1 MSDQIPTFNYQ
12 KYSTGIDLL
21 VQQMS
26 RETRGA
32 VMEEPMS
39 GERVFFDQV
48 GAVAMQEKTG
58 RAQDIAVV
66 NTPHARRSCTA
77 TDFAIRDFVDSFDKL
92 KILND
97 PTNAYSTV
105 FAAAAAR
112 KTDQIVINAALGTAY
127 TGKEGGTAV
136 PLPSAQK
143 IAASTTGFTLAKL
156 QTAVQRIKSANA
168 LMPGD
173 SLHCFWT
180 AKQELQFINTEE
192 VKSFDFNN
200 QKVMVDGRL
209 AYFYGVW
216 FHRVEDDDASGEILP
231 LESTT
236 RSCVLWC
243 KSGIKLGNWKAPYG
257 SVDWLPEKQTWQVL
271 AGMSAGATRM
281 QEKKVIQI
289 DVIES

>member
-1 MSDQIPTFNYQ
+1 MSNQIPTFNYQ
-12 KYSTGIDLL
+12 SYSQGIEML

-32 VMEEPMS
+32 VMEESMS
-39 GERVFFDQV
+39 SERVFFDQI
-48 GAVAMQEKTG
+48 GAVAAVEKTG
-58 RAQDIAVV
+58 RAQDVAVV

-77 TDFAIRDFVDSFDKL
+77 TDYAFRDFVDSFDKL

-97 PTNAYSTV
+97 PTNAYSQA
-105 FAAAAAR
+105 FSAANAR
-112 KTDQIVINAALGTAY
+112 KVDQIVMSAALGTAY
-127 TGKEGGTAV
+127 TGKEGTTAV

-143 IAASTTGFTLAKL
+143 IAAATSGFTLAKL

-173 SLHCFWT
+173 SLHVAWT
-180 AKQELQFINTEE
+180 AKQELQFINTDE

-209 AYFYGVW
+209 TYFYGCY
-216 FHRVEDDDASGEILP
+216 FHRMEDDDASGEILP

-236 RSCVLWC
+236 RSCVLWA
-243 KSGIKLGNWKAPYG
+243 KSGLKLGTWKAPYG

-271 AGMSAGATRM
+271 AGMSVGATRM

-289 DVIES
+289 DVVES